1 MSVVVRV
8 LARQRMPENLQA
20 QLLRALERQVSL
32 RTPLIGWSDLY
43 PVMGPLDLAGLDGL
57 TELDGG

>member
-1 MSVVVRV
+1 
-8 LARQRMPENLQA
+8 MPENLQA

-43 PVMGPLDLAGLDGL
+43 PVMGPLDLAGLEDL
-57 TELDGG
+57 MELDGR